1 MKQIK
6 FCNQVRNV
14 TGLIDFYFTGT
25 GTANPKMQA
34 LTRTHADYL
43 SKQRVDDFIRY
54 CFVMAKDAAVLEPLR
69 AWMQARGWQE
79 AQYDEL
85 RQEASKT
92 KDGAAW
98 ALSQG

>member
-6 FCNQVRNV
+6 FCNQVRSV
-14 TGLIDFYFTGT
+14 AGLIDFYFTGT
-25 GTANPKMQA
+25 GTANPKMQS
-34 LTRTHADYL
+34 LIRTHADYL

-69 AWMQARGWQE
+69 AWMRARGWQE

-98 ALSQG
+98 ALSHG